1 MMPGHVKRIKHA
13 MAGLPREQAAPPFAP
28 LFTSRDDTSIETDRR
43 CGRIQ
48 AGNKVPIRG
57 KPPVRSA

>member
-1 MMPGHVKRIKHA
+1 MN
-13 MAGLPREQAAPPFAP
+13 AGSRQTHQSRDGGAAKATAPPFAP
-28 LFTSRDDTSIETDRR
+28 LFTSRDDTSIETDRTR
-43 CGRIQ
+43 GRIQ